1 MWRIYKIQTSLVSVI
16 NSLQRGK
23 RGTRIHI
30 DWKIIATNSNLLNTF
45 ESYLEE
51 TKHEKNL

>member
-1 MWRIYKIQTSLVSVI
+1 MWGIYKIQTSLVSVI

-30 DWKIIATNSNLLNTF
+30 DWKIIATNCNLLNTF

>member
-1 MWRIYKIQTSLVSVI
+1 MWIIYKVQTSILSVI
-16 NSLQRGK
+16 NSLKRGK

-30 DWKIIATNSNLLNTF
+30 DWKIIATNCNLWNTF

-51 TKHEKNL
+51 TKYEKNL

>member
-1 MWRIYKIQTSLVSVI
+1 MWIIYKVQTSIVSVI
-16 NSLQRGK
+16 NSLKRGK

-30 DWKIIATNSNLLNTF
+30 DWKIIATNCNLWNTF

-51 TKHEKNL
+51 TKYEKNL